1 MKLPTLLLFLL
12 SYSVSA
18 LSAPAEEI
26 QLQID
31 LDRTAFF
38 VGEPVFTRL
47 GFAMHRLLSSFWSGS
62 MSRIF
67 KWILFASKSFG

>member
-18 LSAPAEEI
+18 SVSALSAPGEEI
-26 QLQID
+26 QLQTS

-38 VGEPVFTRL
+38 VGEPVFYKVRVRYSPSIEFVL
-47 GFAMHRLLSSFWSGS
+47 ERFDEQNFQMGP
-62 MSRIF
+62 
-67 KWILFASKSFG
+67 